1 VLLDALRNR
10 LANPGR
16 PQTPAAPMVRVNLD
30 GRNVLSELDLTR
42 SLPENAYKDELA
54 KWQGRLSE
62 LVRDPRFKNRS
73 LVCAFEGADAAG
85 KGGAIRRI
93 TAALDAR
100 QYQVTPVAAPTEEEK
115 AQPHLWRF
123 WRQLP
128 RHGQVAILTAPGMA
142 ECWWSGWRAFA
153 PKTTGCVP
161 TLKLTTLS
169 MRSSKPG

>member
-1 VLLDALRNR
+1 MLRITNTAATPWVLVEGTDDRYRSLTVGQVLLDALQEPVV
-10 LANPGR
+10 AGR

-42 SLPENAYKDELA
+42 SLPENAYKDVGA
-54 KWQGRLSE
+54 VAGSAVE
-62 LVRDPRFKNRS
+62 LVRGPRFKNRS

-128 RHGQVAILTAPGMA
+128 RRG
-142 ECWWSGWRAFA
+142 SG
-153 PKTTGCVP
+153 CHI
-161 TLKLTTLS
+161 
-169 MRSSKPG
+169 